1 MHVHKKP
8 IHLETKSGGREGIL
22 STVLL
27 LFSEVFSAVIRLYK
41 QTARVMDMSL
51 LNTTNLHEV
60 KHWIEPGQLYN

>member
-1 MHVHKKP
+1 MHVHKNP

-22 STVLL
+22 SRVLL
-27 LFSEVFSAVIRLYK
+27 LFSVVFSSVIRLYK